1 MASTQQESV
10 RKSAVV
16 LGNGAQL
23 VVAIVKNIAG
33 NNISDTLNGSRVTA
47 NTLRTL
53 AQARFKNALSQ
64 QQ

>member
-1 MASTQQESV
+1 MASSQQETV

-16 LGNGAQL
+16 LGNAAQL

-33 NNISDTLNGSRVTA
+33 NDISDTLNGSRVTA

>member
-1 MASTQQESV
+1 MASSQQETV

-16 LGNGAQL
+16 LGNAAQL

-33 NNISDTLNGSRVTA
+33 NDISDTLNGSRVTA

-53 AQARFKNALSQ
+53 AQARFKNVLSQ

>member
-1 MASTQQESV
+1 MASTQQDNV

-33 NNISDTLNGSRVTA
+33 NDISDTLNGSRVTA

-64 QQ
+64 PQ